1 MKKSLLLSVFLLAQ
15 FAGHAPGTARAQTAA
30 SSTPTDQTAALR
42 EADNLNV
49 KAVGLYQAAKYDEA
63 LPLAEQ
69 VLKLREAAVGS
80 DHQAVADAHKNLGAI
95 YLAKGKADKAR
106 KHYTHS
112 LSIYEKNPAA
122 NKANIYKLL
131 DALGVLE
138 RFAFNNY
145 PAAAEHYERSLALR
159 QSAPGAEQ
167 EGVIKNLYD
176 LAELYEL
183 LGQNGKAVEMHRRV
197 IESRERREATH
208 PDELNLAL
216 NLFGCLTERLDM
228 KTETAEARQRIEQ
241 LTAASAEKREREAA
255 QQAAQ
260 ESVDKSVRGGG
271 VLNGKALSKPQPV
284 YPEAAK
290 RRGVA
295 GVVKVFATI
304 DETGK
309 VVEAH
314 PCGHPLLWESTLRAA
329 YAARFS
335 PTLLDGKPV
344 KVRGVITYKFVLR

>member
-1 MKKSLLLSVFLLAQ
+1 MKKSLLLSIFLLAQ
-15 FAGHAPGTARAQTAA
+15 FAGHAPGTARAQTA
-30 SSTPTDQTAALR
+30 SSTPADQTAALR

-49 KAVGLYQAAKYDEA
+49 KAVALYQAAKYDEA
-63 LPLAEQ
+63 LSLAEQ
-69 VLKLREAAVGS
+69 VLKLREAAAGS
-80 DHQAVADAHKNLGAI
+80 DHQSVADAHKNLGAI

-112 LSIYEKNPAA
+112 LAIYEKNPAA

-145 PAAAEHYERSLALR
+145 PIAIEHYERSLALK
-159 QSAPGAEQ
+159 QSTPGAGQ

-176 LAELYEL
+176 LAELHEL
-183 LGQNGKAVEMHRRV
+183 LGHNGKAVEMHRRV
-197 IESRERREATH
+197 IESREKREATH
-208 PDELNLAL
+208 PDELILAL
-216 NLFGCLTERLDM
+216 SLFGCLTERLGM
-228 KTETAEARQRIEQ
+228 KAETAETHQRIEQ
-241 LTAASAEKREREAA
+241 LAARAEKREREAA
-255 QQAAQ
+255 Q
-260 ESVDKSVRGGG
+260 ESGDKSAHSR
-271 VLNGKALSKPQPV
+271 VLNGKALSKPQPP

-295 GVVKVFATI
+295 GMVKVFVSV
-304 DETGK
+304 DENGS

-344 KVRGVITYKFVLR
+344 KVRGVITYKFILR